1 VEAPICQHDT
11 LSREVCCLPGARIRN
26 ITKRLPSLVQSTD
39 YYPLLLFHMGMNH
52 IGRRSLRNI
61 KKDYKSLGAAMM
73 DSEAQVVFS
82 SVLLIKGKEFERASR
97 I

>member
-1 VEAPICQHDT
+1 
-11 LSREVCCLPGARIRN
+11 
-26 ITKRLPSLVQSTD
+26 
-39 YYPLLLFHMGMNH
+39 MGMNH